1 MTAGMAGQTQQEVRT
16 SPPTRRMGL
25 GGEDIEVTGESYRRD
40 GIAQVFIAAGRPLGG
55 VIMRTAVLVVD
66 PGNEYDRFAVMVYVD
81 GQHVGWIPTEMAPD
95 VQPEVNAVNA
105 SGRQLTAPARVWAC
119 CEEGHWS
126 GRVTLSLSGETETE
140 WSYVDAGSWPGDRS
154 PDGTQR
160 LTQTGML
167 RRIRDADAAGL
178 IRGQDFE
185 SLRPDIA
192 EAKAAG
198 DVAGALSL
206 LTECIEAAE
215 RRARSAWMRPAVWP
229 TEQAA
234 ILLRKQKDY
243 RGEIDVLERFMAA
256 DPGHEGT
263 KGLRDRLVKARALVG
278 DSTPVPEPASASDPR
293 LSAPPRLD
301 VSGADL
307 VAVTLPAAVELSYEK
322 EHQDAITAVF
332 AAVGAPMGTALEIS
346 AMLREFRP
354 PGKRYSLVAV
364 YAGGRLIGYVNG
376 PLYLDGVLEV
386 LRDPAVANKTAVV
399 RCRIYAQDTPK
410 WSVRATLG
418 PYESAVASLE
428 DTQSAAEGRAA
439 QAVMAELRRQRLA
452 SGGQEAF
459 AQSQRLVQ
467 GMDFVEWVEPIKQ
480 MRRDGDDDGALQILM
495 ACIDAAERDAVAN
508 GWQPP
513 PWYTQQAAII
523 LRKRGDHAL
532 EVALLERYV
541 GACPAGAA
549 SADIAERLVKARVK
563 AEKIES

>member
-1 MTAGMAGQTQQEVRT
+1 
-16 SPPTRRMGL
+16 MGL

-40 GIAQVFIAAGRPLGG
+40 GVAQVFIAAGRPLGG
-55 VIMRTAVLVVD
+55 VIMRTAVLIAD
-66 PGNEYDRFAVMVYVD
+66 PANQYDPFAVMVYVD

-95 VQPEVNAVNA
+95 VQPVVNSVNA
-105 SGRQLTAPARVWAC
+105 SGRQLTVPARVWAC
-119 CEEGHWS
+119 CEEEHWS
-126 GRVTLSLSGETETE
+126 GRVTLSLSGETEPE
-140 WSYVDAGSWPGDRS
+140 WSYVEVGAWPGDRS

-160 LTQTGML
+160 LTQTGMM
-167 RRIRDADAAGL
+167 RRIGDGDAAGL

-215 RRARSAWMRPAVWP
+215 RRARAVWMRPAVWP
-229 TEQAA
+229 TEQTA
-234 ILLRKQKDY
+234 ILLRKQKYY
-243 RGEIDVLERFMAA
+243 RGEIDVLERFLAA
-256 DPGHEGT
+256 DPSHEGT
-263 KGLRDRLVKARALVG
+263 KGLRDRLVKARLLIG
-278 DSTPVPEPASASDPR
+278 DTTPVPEPPSASDPR

-301 VSGADL
+301 VSGADF

-322 EHQDAITAVF
+322 EHQDAITAVY

-386 LRDPAVANKTAVV
+386 LRNPAVANKTAVV

-410 WSVRATLG
+410 WKVRATLG

-452 SGGQEAF
+452 AGGQEAF
-459 AQSQRLVQ
+459 AQSRRLVQ

-480 MRRDGDDDGALQILM
+480 MRRDGDDESALRVLLE
-495 ACIDAAERDAVAN
+495 CIAAAERDAVAN

-513 PWYTQQAAII
+513 PWYTEQASII
-523 LRKRGDHAL
+523 LRKQGDHDG
-532 EVALLERYV
+532 EITLLERYL
-541 GACPAGAA
+541 AA
-549 SADIAERLVKARVK
+549 YPDGTPQPDIAERLINARAK
-563 AEKIES
+563 AEKDAP